1 MLETIL
7 SMAGGLLGVASG
19 ITGDVLNYKIGK
31 DNLSLQQQNLDY
43 QKQVQGITWN
53 REDNAVQR
61 RVADLKAAGLNP
73 VLAAGTAANS
83 GPIVST
89 QAPQRESITL
99 GNKTELL
106 NAAMNL
112 LRMKQDISTSVA
124 QQKYL
129 EAQKNQSDSATR
141 LNDIQT
147 DIKTHDLS
155 IYQGTGKGIS
165 STSSGIPRTL
175 SELMAMLN
183 NIKGP
188 STLVAQAQQDLKNKV
203 LPEGSTPRKVVDFYQ
218 KKYDESNQGTTLMKT
233 GNWYNKQLLR
243 VPNDK
248 VQEYKNQGWEV
259 VQ

>member
-1 MLETIL
+1 MFPELL

-31 DNLSLQQQNLDY
+31 DNLNLQQQNLDY
-43 QKQVQGITWN
+43 QKSVQGITWN

-188 STLVAQAQQDLKNKV
+188 STLVAQAQQDLKIK
-203 LPEGSTPRKVVDFYQ
+203 FYQ
-218 KKYDESNQGTTLMKT
+218 KALNHVK
-233 GNWYNKQLLR
+233 
-243 VPNDK
+243 
-248 VQEYKNQGWEV
+248 
-259 VQ
+259 

>member
-1 MLETIL
+1 MLPELL
-7 SMAGGLLGVASG
+7 SMAGGLIGLGSG
-19 ITGDVLNYKIGK
+19 IAGDVLNYKIGK

-43 QKQVQGITWN
+43 QKHVQGITWN

-73 VLAAGTAANS
+73 VLAAGSAANS

-129 EAQKNQSDSATR
+129 EAQKEQSDSATK
-141 LNDIQT
+141 LNDIQSA
-147 DIKTHDLS
+147 IKYHDYKL
-155 IYQGTGKGIS
+155 IDGTGIS
-165 STSSGIPRTL
+165 STATGTPRTISEFMGLLGL
-175 SELMAMLN
+175 SGNKGVTGELEDKILQGLRKVAPVKQQKIQETRKELKN
-183 NIKGP
+183 NQKNIKERNFTAPVG
-188 STLVAQAQQDLKNKV
+188 
-203 LPEGSTPRKVVDFYQ
+203 
-218 KKYDESNQGTTLMKT
+218 
-233 GNWYNKQLLR
+233 
-243 VPNDK
+243 
-248 VQEYKNQGWEV
+248 
-259 VQ
+259 

>member
-1 MLETIL
+1 MLPELL
-7 SMAGGLLGVASG
+7 SMAGGLIGLGSG
-19 ITGDVLNYKIGK
+19 IAGDILNYKIGK

-43 QKQVQGITWN
+43 QKYVQGITWN

-73 VLAAGTAANS
+73 VLAAGSAANS

-129 EAQKNQSDSATR
+129 EAQKNQSDSATK

-147 DIKTHDLS
+147 AIKTHDLS
-155 IYQGTGKGIS
+155 IYNGTGKGVA
-165 STSSGIPRTL
+165 STSSGLPQQLANGL
-175 SELMAMLN
+175 SL
-183 NIKGP
+183 IK
-188 STLVAQAQQDLKNKV
+188 SQVDNLQKETIEKVAPKGTTARNVIDKLTTV
-203 LPEGSTPRKVVDFYQ
+203 PEVPKGS
-218 KKYDESNQGTTLMKT
+218 TLMKNNQS
-233 GNWYNKQLLR
+233 GQLSVVR
-243 VPNDK
+243 NDQVEK
-248 VQEYKNQGWEV
+248 YKANGWNEV
-259 VQ
+259 KK